1 MKKTFAF
8 LSHLDANLYLFRAPI
23 MKQLLSNGHKVYAI
37 CPKGDKNQALRD
49 LGCEVVNYAI
59 DRRSLNPFREKKSI
73 DNIYHV
79 IKNLNIDVLHTFTA
93 KPNIYGTF
101 AARKAGIPIVLN
113 LVEGLGSFYVNNNV
127 KSVVVRHVMERLY
140 KKAFRLSDG
149 CVFVNSDDP
158 KYMVSR
164 GLIPEKKVKIIK
176 GVGVDTEKFSMQPY
190 SPEKLHTIKSS
201 LSLEGKIVVLMV
213 ARAIWDKGIREY
225 YEVAQ
230 VLTKKYQDVAFV
242 LVGGVD
248 KGNPTSADE
257 SFLNSTNVKWLGQ
270 RDDIV
275 DITAIS
281 DVYVLPSYREGLP
294 VTLMEACAM
303 GKPIV
308 TTDTV
313 GCRDVVR
320 DGYNGYLVPVRDTQA
335 LAQKIELLIEDEK
348 RRKIMGE
355 YGRMVAIKEFDTKS
369 VVKQYMK
376 FYKTVGE

>member
-127 KSVVVRHVMERLY
+127 K
-140 KKAFRLSDG
+140 K
-149 CVFVNSDDP
+149 
-158 KYMVSR
+158 
-164 GLIPEKKVKIIK
+164 
-176 GVGVDTEKFSMQPY
+176 PY